1 MFMAHSGAWS
11 RRLSGPILAIG
22 LEGRLSMRMLFLSA
36 TLVFSMGM
44 LVPYADAQSD
54 FYKGKTITVVQIVG
68 AGGTGDL
75 RRRALF
81 PFLQKYIPGNPT
93 ILSDYMPGGGGR
105 KAANHVYRVAKPDGL
120 TIGGMSSS
128 LVTNAVLDTA
138 GVQYDIEKMIYLGSP
153 VSVFHYVFLTRKEA
167 GLGSLEKLRAATG
180 VRIGAQE
187 VGHDIYI
194 TGRLFAY
201 LLGLKE
207 PRFVTGYGGP
217 EIDIALERR
226 ELDGRANALET
237 LGQRNADEMK
247 KGLLDLHAIVEIPRG
262 NRPDGFAHLPEIESF
277 AKSETERKLLTMY
290 RAFRL
295 VGTPYVLAPGTPKAQ
310 VQILQEAFRK
320 ALRDPDFHREF
331 KKLSGFEASPLMPEE
346 QDKAIRELPRNREV
360 VELFKKLSGAD
371 PLPPR

>member
-1 MFMAHSGAWS
+1 MKMFLRAVTVVAAGC
-11 RRLSGPILAIG
+11 
-22 LEGRLSMRMLFLSA
+22 LFVA
-36 TLVFSMGM
+36 NGN
-44 LVPYADAQSD
+44 AQSD
-54 FYKGKTITVVQIVG
+54 FYKGKTITVVQIVA

-93 ILSDYMPGGGGR
+93 IVSDYMPGGGGR
-105 KAANHVYRVAKPDGL
+105 KAANHVSRVAKADGM

-128 LVTNAVLDTA
+128 LVTNAILDTG
-138 GVQYDIEKMIYLGSP
+138 GVQYDIDKLTYLGSP

-167 GLGSLEKLRAATG
+167 GLSSLEKLRATSG

-201 LLGLKE
+201 LLNLKE

-226 ELDGRANALET
+226 ELDARANALET
-237 LGQRNADEMK
+237 LGQRNAEEMK
-247 KGLLDLHAIVEIPRG
+247 KGLLDLHALVEIPRG
-262 NRPDGFAHLPEIESF
+262 NRPDNFARLPEIESF
-277 AKSETERKLLTMY
+277 AKSDAERKLLAMY

-295 VGTPYVLAPGTPKAQ
+295 VGTPYVLAPGTPKPQ

-320 ALRDPDFHREF
+320 ALKDPDFHREF
-331 KKLSGFEASPLMPEE
+331 KKLSGFDASPLMPEE
-346 QDKAIRELPRNREV
+346 QDKAIRELPRDREV
-360 VELFKKLSGAD
+360 VELFRKLSGAD
-371 PLPPR
+371 PLPAR